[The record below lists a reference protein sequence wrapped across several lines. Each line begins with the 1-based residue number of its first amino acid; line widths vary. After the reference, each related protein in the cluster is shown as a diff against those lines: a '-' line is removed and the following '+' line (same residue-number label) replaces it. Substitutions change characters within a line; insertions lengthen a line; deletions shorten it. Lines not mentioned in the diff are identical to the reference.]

1 MKKLIFGIIFF
12 IVVAGGI
19 TVYTEWANR
28 KFMSTLPEPPTV
40 ETPIDTHS
48 HQDTHP
54 HHYESDAPA
63 ISSKITEE
71 ASETMDEVPRKL
83 STDNI
88 DEASETD
95 KDRQVSEDWRTDD
108 EDGHNH
114 QSTSNPFGREI
125 RDPSEIPPD
134 ELADMF
140 YKGLLRR
147 FGDMPE
153 VHTFMALKRKKMK
166 NESLSLDE
174 HIDYTAAMLHL
185 WPHPETKKTLDIFLE
200 KRESEYPRSTK
211 IVR

>member
-1 MKKLIFGIIFF
+1 MKNLIFVIIFF
-12 IVVAGGI
+12 IAVVSGI

-28 KFMSTLPEPPTV
+28 KFMNTLPEPPTV

-54 HHYESDAPA
+54 HHHEADAPA

-71 ASETMDEVPRKL
+71 ASETADGVLRKL

-88 DEASETD
+88 DEASQTG
-95 KDRQVSEDWRTDD
+95 KDPQVSENWKTDD
-108 EDGHNH
+108 EDGHSH
-114 QSTSNPFGREI
+114 QSTSNPFGRKI

-140 YKGLLRR
+140 HKGLLRR
-147 FGDMPE
+147 FGDIPE

-166 NESLSLDE
+166 NEPLSLDE

-200 KRESEYPRSTK
+200 ERASEHPRSTK